1 MGISNLL
8 ETVFLAT
15 GVWNKTAKIFSDL
28 IGTTA
33 VICLIAIVFE
43 GAKHLAKVRGDYSPK
58 WKAVVL
64 GILGGFFGIFA
75 TLSGSAMDNG
85 AIISVRDVG
94 PMFAGCLG
102 GPLAGLISGLSAG
115 LYRLLIELP
124 DVTAGTSIPCTIS
137 TLAIGIIAGFLSRFY
152 RKAKHKPLWSLLVG
166 LCLESVHLLFVFF
179 YKWGMDGVESSGQ
192 LIGEIALPF
201 LLSNSIGFALMS
213 LSLHMVHQYWKTEE
227 HEKQI
232 STELGVATKIQ
243 VDMLPTIFPN
253 FPGRKEFDLSAS
265 MTPAKEVGGDFY
277 DFFFVDKDHFAFLI
291 GDVSGKGVPAALFM
305 VISKTVIK
313 NGAME
318 GLSAADTLTKANKEL
333 LEGNKEGMFV
343 TVWLGILGISTG
355 KLDYA
360 SAGHNPPLIET

>member
-1 MGISNLL
+1 
-8 ETVFLAT
+8 
-15 GVWNKTAKIFSDL
+15 
-28 IGTTA
+28 
-33 VICLIAIVFE
+33 
-43 GAKHLAKVRGDYSPK
+43 
-58 WKAVVL
+58 
-64 GILGGFFGIFA
+64 
-75 TLSGSAMDNG
+75 
-85 AIISVRDVG
+85 
-94 PMFAGCLG
+94 
-102 GPLAGLISGLSAG
+102 
-115 LYRLLIELP
+115 
-124 DVTAGTSIPCTIS
+124 
-137 TLAIGIIAGFLSRFY
+137 
-152 RKAKHKPLWSLLVG
+152 
-166 LCLESVHLLFVFF
+166 
-179 YKWGMDGVESSGQ
+179 MDGVESSGK

-213 LSLHMVHQYWKTEE
+213 LSLQMVYRYRKTEE

-318 GLSAADTLTKANKEL
+318 GRSAADTLTKANKEL

-343 TVWLGILGISTG
+343 TVWLGILEISTG

-360 SAGHNPPLIET
+360 CAGHNPPLIETEGEGFQYLKKNSGFILAGMENTKYKGFETTLHKGDKILLYTDGVTEAMNEEKKQYGEDRLKDLLDTGKTKDS